1 MNKEI
6 CTELVSVD
14 EKRMLKY
21 KTLAAAFSYPDD
33 SFFAFFPNLSSE
45 KENLI
50 SEYDRLF
57 RANEVWLYSTEH
69 LAKNE
74 FQRSNNLA
82 DIMGFYRAFGLEP
95 DGDRP
100 DLLSCE
106 FEFMHYLIFKKLHA
120 SHPLESEDSA
130 DAKEKS
136 FICLDAQKKF
146 FTEHLHPA
154 AIKIAEAIITKTQKE
169 WRESVPPQTPHLE
182 ENNFYI
188 KIANE
193 MLQFLE
199 SEKRFLE
206 EVS

>member
-1 MNKEI
+1 MMSKEMY
-6 CTELVSVD
+6 TESASVD
-14 EKRMLKY
+14 KERMLKY
-21 KTLAAAFSYPDD
+21 KTFAAAFSYPDD

-50 SEYDRLF
+50 SEYDGLF
-57 RANEVWLYSTEH
+57 RANEIWLYSTEY

-95 DGDRP
+95 NGDRP
-100 DLLSCE
+100 DSLSCE
-106 FEFMHYLIFKKLHA
+106 FEFMHFLIFKKVYA
-120 SHPLESEDSA
+120 LESEDDA
-130 DAKEKS
+130 DAEEKA

-146 FTEHLHPA
+146 FAEHLYPA
-154 AIKIAEAIITKTQKE
+154 AIKIAGAIIAKTKKE
-169 WRESVPPQTPHLE
+169 WRENVPPQTPNLE

-188 KIANE
+188 KIAHE

-199 SEKRFLE
+199 SEKKLLGGDTLE
-206 EVS
+206 